1 MQASALCQVLG
12 EQDRQRAQQLL
23 PKGPCRFIKN
33 IKDKPVSPAH
43 ELRCLSMLSDGLPAP
58 SPTAHLY
65 KERKAA
71 CKTEEALLPRKLSA
85 VFTPPSSPPK
95 PVLKATPAFLPTHPI
110 SPAPNCSRYSL
121 GSQQPSLPE
130 KKVGQ

>member
-1 MQASALCQVLG
+1 MSSDVSRCFQMDSQHHPP
-12 EQDRQRAQQLL
+12 QLTYIKKEKL
-23 PKGPCRFIKN
+23 P
-33 IKDKPVSPAH
+33 V
-43 ELRCLSMLSDGLPAP
+43 
-58 SPTAHLY
+58 
-65 KERKAA
+65 
-71 CKTEEALLPRKLSA
+71 KTEEALLPRKLSA